1 LKTCRS
7 LSFPVTSNRAFGL
20 GFDVGFAAVPELSD
34 VEGGVEGCGRVS
46 SAALPRVTR
55 RRGLAIH
62 TEAVE
67 LVAAGTRDVVVL
79 RQESDREIG
88 SPLATSNS

>member
-1 LKTCRS
+1 MLAQRS
-7 LSFPVTSNRAFGL
+7 LLLCRCRASRTLSISL
-20 GFDVGFAAVPELSD
+20 GRAVPELSD

-46 SAALPRVTR
+46 SAALPLVTR